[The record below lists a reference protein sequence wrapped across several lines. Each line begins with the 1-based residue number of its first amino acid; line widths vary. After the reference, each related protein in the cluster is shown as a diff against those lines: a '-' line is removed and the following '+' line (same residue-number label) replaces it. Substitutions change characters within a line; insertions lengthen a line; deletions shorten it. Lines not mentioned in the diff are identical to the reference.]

1 MSNPRLPRPDEV
13 PGDVPAPDRDSTPP
27 QIVTPQQAP
36 QEMTVT
42 SVLNE
47 PTADAPTDQI
57 AAAQEV
63 HLATT
68 ESRENRTARL
78 STGVLLALMGLVLLR
93 LIFAT
98 HGKATFALS
107 DALVPQ
113 AERLPDIVLPGVPL
127 VVVATVVML
136 AAALAFLFGRRLPG
150 WVRGVAG
157 AGAATALV
165 IGFITWAAAGRPL
178 PFQVSNQLAGTLVFA
193 TPLVFGALAG
203 VLCERSGVVNVA
215 IEGQMLTAA
224 FTATLVGAVTKS
236 VTAMLV
242 GAVLA
247 GVLMAA
253 VLALFTIKY
262 IVDQVVIG
270 VVINLF
276 ASGLTAFLFKAI
288 MAPKPQL
295 NEAPL
300 MERIPI
306 PVLSDIPFLGEVLF
320 RQTWLVYLAFVSVAV
335 VSFLLYR
342 TKWGLRV
349 RAVGEHPQAA
359 DTVGISVTAT
369 RWSAVLVGGVFAG
382 LGGAFFPA
390 STGLFNDDITV
401 GNGFIALAAVIMGR
415 WKPILAACMA
425 LFFGFLQQLGSQVQT
440 LGTPINSQWL
450 ILLPYFATIIAVAGL
465 VGRVRAPASDG
476 VPYVKA

>member
-1 MSNPRLPRPDEV
+1 MSDQRLPRPDQPAPE
-13 PGDVPAPDRDSTPP
+13 VPAPD
-27 QIVTPQQAP
+27 
-36 QEMTVT
+36 MTT
-42 SVLNE
+42 TALLHE
-47 PTADAPTDQI
+47 PSADAPNEQI
-57 AAAQEV
+57 AATQEV

-68 ESRENRTARL
+68 ESRESRTARM
-78 STGVLLALMGLVLLR
+78 STGILVALMGFVLFR

-98 HGKATFALS
+98 EGKATFALS
-107 DALVPQ
+107 DALVPKG
-113 AERLPDIVLPGVPL
+113 ERLPDIVLPGVP
-127 VVVATVVML
+127 VVTLAAIVMLL
-136 AAALAFLFGRRLPG
+136 AAAAFVLGRRLPG
-150 WVRGVAG
+150 WVRGLAG
-157 AGAATALV
+157 GGAAVALV
-165 IGFITWAAAGRPL
+165 LGFITWAAAGRPL
-178 PFQVSNQLAGTLVFA
+178 PFQLSNQLAGTLVFA

-224 FTATLVGAVTKS
+224 FTATLVGAATKS
-236 VTAMLV
+236 VTAMV
-242 GAVLA
+242 IGAILA

-288 MAPKPQL
+288 MTPKPAL
-295 NEAPL
+295 NDAPL
-300 MERIPI
+300 MQRIAI
-306 PVLSDIPFLGEVLF
+306 PGLSKIPFFGDVLF
-320 RQTWLVYLAFVSVAV
+320 RQTWLVYLAFISVAL
-335 VSFLLYR
+335 VSLLLYR

-349 RAVGEHPQAA
+349 RAVGEHPKAA
-359 DTVGISVTAT
+359 DTVGISVNGT
-369 RWSAVLVGGVFAG
+369 RWAAVLVGGVFAG

-415 WKPILAACMA
+415 WKPILAGCMA

-450 ILLPYFATIIAVAGL
+450 ILLPYAATIVAVAGL
-465 VGRVRAPASDG
+465 VGRVRAPAADG
-476 VPYVKA
+476 TPYVKA

>member
-1 MSNPRLPRPDEV
+1 MTSSV
-13 PGDVPAPDRDSTPP
+13 
-27 QIVTPQQAP
+27 PQQSLSNQTAP
-36 QEMTVT
+36 SQPL
-42 SVLNE
+42 LNH
-47 PTADAPTDQI
+47 PGVDAPLEEI

-68 ESRENRTARL
+68 ESRESRTARL
-78 STGVLLALMGLVLLR
+78 STGVLVALMGFVLFR

-98 HGKATFALS
+98 EGKATFSLS
-107 DALVPQ
+107 DALVPKEQ
-113 AERLPDIVLPGVPL
+113 RLPDVVLPGVP
-127 VVVATVVML
+127 VVAIAAVVML
-136 AAALAFLFGRRLPG
+136 LAAVVFLLGKRLPG
-150 WVRGVAG
+150 WLRSVAG
-157 AGAATALV
+157 GGAAVALV
-165 IGFITWAAAGRPL
+165 LGFITWAAAGRPL
-178 PFQVSNQLAGTLVFA
+178 PFQLSNQLAGTLVFA

-224 FTATLVGAVTKS
+224 FTATLVGAATNS
-236 VTAMLV
+236 VTAMLI

-262 IVDQVVIG
+262 VVDQVVIG

-276 ASGLTAFLFKAI
+276 ASGLTAFLFNAV
-288 MAPKPQL
+288 MTPKPQL

-300 MERIPI
+300 MERIAI
-306 PVLSDIPFLGEVLF
+306 PGLSKIPFFGEVFF
-320 RQTWLVYLAFVSVAV
+320 RQTWLVYLAFLSVAL
-335 VSFLLYR
+335 VSFLIYR

-349 RAVGEHPQAA
+349 RSVGEHPKAA
-359 DTVGISVTAT
+359 DTVGISVNGT
-369 RWSAVLVGGVFAG
+369 RWAAVLLGGVFAG
-382 LGGAFFPA
+382 LGGAFFP
-390 STGLFNDDITV
+390 SYNGLFNDDITV

-415 WKPILAACMA
+415 WKPVLAACMA

-450 ILLPYFATIIAVAGL
+450 ILLPYVATIVAVAGL
-465 VGRVRAPASDG
+465 VGRVRAPAADG
-476 VPYVKA
+476 TPYIKA